1 MSQQDLLETA
11 NTQLD
16 AFRSE
21 VMASAQVLRDFT
33 RRMELILSQDHR
45 NLEIRDTTFS
55 DEFSTFCKDLR
66 TKYDESMPYWQ
77 KTRLDLKNYTA
88 KEDYAFS
95 LAVKSFSLKSKA
107 LSRITDDFTTAYDA
121 FNRIYKNYTL
131 SKLPVWLLTSCCEDL
146 NNLTGKLLFLAREL
160 SKKTEK
166 GY

>member
-16 AFRSE
+16 TFRSE
-21 VMASAQVLRDFT
+21 VIASAQLLRDFT
-33 RRMELILSQDHR
+33 RRMELILSQDRR
-45 NLEIRDTTFS
+45 NLEIRDNTFS
-55 DEFSTFCKDLR
+55 DEFSAFCRDLR
-66 TKYDESMPYWQ
+66 KKYDESLPYWQ
-77 KTRLDLKNYTA
+77 KTRLDLKSYQA
-88 KEDYAFS
+88 KDDYGFA
-95 LAVKSFSLKSKA
+95 LAVKSFALKCKA

-131 SKLPVWLLTSCCEDL
+131 SKLPVWLLTACCEDL

-166 GY
+166 GS